1 MPLSFKDFMTVD
13 YTQGG
18 DEQSAHNAKKRKRGH
33 HDTSGTISASKC
45 KREENEE
52 QQDEALSHAQRIKA
66 SLRMK
71 KMKARIK
78 LGRARAMRKTPN
90 MDVIKKRALRQARLK
105 VLKKLTRGQSK
116 DEISFAKR
124 QDLEKRLQKKS
135 ALIQRLAKRMIPDV
149 RKADR
154 DRRASKGEK

>member
-1 MPLSFKDFMTVD
+1 
-13 YTQGG
+13 
-18 DEQSAHNAKKRKRGH
+18 
-33 HDTSGTISASKC
+33 
-45 KREENEE
+45 
-52 QQDEALSHAQRIKA
+52 
-66 SLRMK
+66 
-71 KMKARIK
+71 MKARIK

>member
-1 MPLSFKDFMTVD
+1 MSKTFKDFIESSNNDVPEVD
-13 YTQGG
+13 QTQ
-18 DEQSAHNAKKRKRGH
+18 N
-33 HDTSGTISASKC
+33 
-45 KREENEE
+45 
-52 QQDEALSHAQRIKA
+52 EALSHAQRIKA